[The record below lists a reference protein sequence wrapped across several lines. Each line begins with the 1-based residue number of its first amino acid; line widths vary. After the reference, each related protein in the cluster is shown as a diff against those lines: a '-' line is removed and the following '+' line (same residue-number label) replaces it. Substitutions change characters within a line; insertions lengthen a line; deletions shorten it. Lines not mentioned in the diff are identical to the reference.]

1 MKREKDCIKDFNN
14 QLRNIKKWYKK
25 PNNQHSDFVLSKR
38 FTKVK
43 KTKKEE
49 DRNEFIKAMEE
60 DITSLHKSQPYDLKE
75 LPN

>member
-1 MKREKDCIKDFNN
+1 MVNLK
-14 QLRNIKKWYKK
+14 
-25 PNNQHSDFVLSKR
+25 VLQIFFTKR

-43 KTKKEE
+43 KTKKE